1 MLLWYN
7 KVRFK
12 YTLIIMPSKKA
23 SGADNQQERL
33 RFIGWIVGFV
43 DGEGCFT
50 VSFFKHPKS
59 RLRLKWQVF
68 PEFVITQGMK
78 TKKAVEKVK
87 KYFGCGEIYLNKR
100 HDNHHEHLIKYVV
113 RNREDLLTKIIPFFE
128 KYPLLSAKKRD
139 FLIFARIVRMMN
151 KGEHLKKNG
160 LKKIRLMVRR
170 MNNRKFR

>member
-1 MLLWYN
+1 M
-7 KVRFK
+7 R
-12 YTLIIMPSKKA
+12 SKKT

-33 RFIGWIVGFV
+33 RFIGWITGFV

-50 VSFFKHPKS
+50 ISFFKHPKS

-68 PEFVITQGMK
+68 PEFVITQGMR
-78 TKKAVEKVK
+78 TKGAIKKVK

-113 RNREDLLTKIIPFFE
+113 RSREDLLTRIIPFF
-128 KYPLLSAKKRD
+128 KRYPLLSAKRKD
-139 FLIFARIVRMMN
+139 FRIFAKVIKMMN

-160 LKKIRLMVRR
+160 LGRIRLMVRE

>member
-1 MLLWYN
+1 
-7 KVRFK
+7 
-12 YTLIIMPSKKA
+12 MPSKKV

-68 PEFVITQGMK
+68 PEFVITQEIK
-78 TKKAVEKVK
+78 TRNAVERVK
-87 KYFGCGEIYLNKR
+87 KFFDCGAIYLNKR
-100 HDNHHEHLIKYVV
+100 YDNHHEHLLKYVV
-113 RNREDLLTKIIPFFE
+113 RNREDLLKKIIPFFE
-128 KYPLLSAKKRD
+128 KYPLLSAKKND
-139 FLIFARIVRMMN
+139 FKVFAKIVRMMS
-151 KGEHLKKNG
+151 KGEHLKERG
-160 LKKIRLMVRR
+160 LKKIRLMVRE

>member
-1 MLLWYN
+1 
-7 KVRFK
+7 
-12 YTLIIMPSKKA
+12 MPSKKV
-23 SGADNQQERL
+23 SSADNQQERL
-33 RFIGWIVGFV
+33 KFIGWIVGFV

-78 TKKAVEKVK
+78 TKNAVEKIK
-87 KYFGCGEIYLNKR
+87 KHFGCGEIYLNKR

-113 RNREDLLTKIIPFFE
+113 RNRDDLLTKVIPFF
-128 KYPLLSAKKRD
+128 KKNHLLSAKKKD
-139 FLIFARIVRMMN
+139 FQIFAEILRMMN
-151 KGEHLKKNG
+151 KGKHLEKNG
-160 LKKIRLMVRR
+160 LKKIRLMVRE

>member
-1 MLLWYN
+1 M
-7 KVRFK
+7 R
-12 YTLIIMPSKKA
+12 SKKT

-33 RFIGWIVGFV
+33 RFIGWITGFV

-50 VSFFKHPKS
+50 ISFFKHPKS

-68 PEFVITQGMK
+68 PEFVITQGMRAK
-78 TKKAVEKVK
+78 GAIRKVK

-113 RNREDLLTKIIPFFE
+113 RNREDLLTRIIPFF
-128 KYPLLSAKKRD
+128 KRYPLLSAKRKD
-139 FLIFARIVRMMN
+139 FRIFAKVVKMMS
-151 KGEHLKKNG
+151 KGGHLKKDG
-160 LKKIRLMVRR
+160 LEKIRLMVRE